1 MQHLQEKEIDSVSA
15 GAGKKA
21 VDIGDGVAM
30 TGGALTGVAAALLV
44 SNPGGWAILGAGALG
59 AAIWEGYWRTLR

>member
-1 MQHLQEKEIDSVSA
+1 MQYLQENEIDLVSA
-15 GAGKKA
+15 GAGKPA

-30 TGGALTGVAAALLV
+30 TGGVLTGVTAALLV
-44 SNPGGWAILGAGALG
+44 SNPGGWAILGAGVLG